1 MKRNNYE
8 NVDREKRAR
17 KVMIYIRVGNK
28 EQLSNEATQTLL
40 NSKLENFKKEI
51 CNVDSSY
58 KKERGV
64 GYTTLSKI

>member
-1 MKRNNYE
+1 MKNNYKNIDKE
-8 NVDREKRAR
+8 NRTP
-17 KVMIYIRVGNK
+17 KVAIYIRVGGM
-28 EQLSNEATQTLL
+28 EQLSDEARQRLL
-40 NSKLENFKKEI
+40 NAKLENFKKEI